1 MDSLRIDGGVPLKG
15 EIAVSGAK
23 NAALP
28 LIAAGLVTD
37 GTLRLRNVP
46 DLVDTGSMEVL
57 LRNHGMNVERTG
69 DILAIGGGATNFDAP
84 YDLVRKMRA
93 SILVLGPLLA
103 RYGQARVSLPGGCA
117 IGTRP
122 VDLHIRAM
130 QAFGAI
136 VELAD
141 GYIQARAPGG
151 LTGARVVF
159 PMVSVGA
166 TENAMI
172 AATLAKG
179 TSEIVNAAREPEISD
194 LAECLIAM
202 GARITGHGTDTNYDR
217 GCRQPRRCDTRRHP
231 RPDRGRHIRHCRR
244 DHRRRADIEECPRA
258 HLDSLFEVL
267 RRCGITIDENDDG
280 IRVAANG
287 GIGSADITTDPFP
300 GFPTD
305 LQAQFMALM
314 CLAEGSSR
322 ISETVFENRFMHVP
336 ELMRMGAD
344 IQVDGGVAMVRG
356 KPSLTPAPVMAT
368 DLRASVSL
376 VLAALATEGTSQ
388 VSRIYHLDRGY
399 SDLEAKLGQWAHG
412 CTGSEAAVSG
422 PVHNGEDGRLRL
434 QAAGQD
440 DLEVLSALL
449 QDAIIPGEDMF
460 HDQGGRR
467 FVMVVN
473 RFCWDQPPVRGVT
486 SEDGGPVYQRRLCGV
501 QILWC
506 ESCPSVGHAV

>member
-1 MDSLRIDGGVPLKG
+1 MDRLKIEGGVPLTG

-28 LIAAGLVTD
+28 LMAAGLVTD
-37 GTLRLRNVP
+37 GTLRLTNVP
-46 DLVDTGSMEVL
+46 DLVDTRSMGVL
-57 LRNHGMNVERTG
+57 LANHGLEVERDG
-69 DILAIGGGATNFDAP
+69 DNVTMSGDVTNIDAP

-103 RYGQARVSLPGGCA
+103 RHGQARVSLPGGCA

-130 QAFGAI
+130 QALGAI

-141 GYIQARAPGG
+141 GYIQARAPDG

-166 TENAMI
+166 TENALI
-172 AATLAKG
+172 AASLAKG
-179 TSEIVNAAREPEISD
+179 PSELVNVAREPEISD

-202 GARITGHGTDTNYDR
+202 GARISGHGTDTITVEGVDR
-217 GCRQPRRCDTRRHP
+217 LGDATHAVIPDRIEAGTFAMAALITGGDLTLTRAQPRHLD
-231 RPDRGRHIRHCRR
+231 
-244 DHRRRADIEECPRA
+244 ALLDILRETGASITAGEDNMRIVANGAPRA
-258 HLDSLFEVL
+258 
-267 RRCGITIDENDDG
+267 
-280 IRVAANG
+280 
-287 GIGSADITTDPFP
+287 ADITTDPFP

-314 CLAEGSSR
+314 CLADGSAH

-356 KPSLTPAPVMAT
+356 RPTLTPAPVMAT

-376 VLAALATEGTSQ
+376 VLAALATEGTTE

-399 SDLEAKLGQWAHG
+399 ADLESKLGKCGARM
-412 CTGSEAAVSG
+412 ERV
-422 PVHNGEDGRLRL
+422 GE
-434 QAAGQD
+434 
-440 DLEVLSALL
+440 
-449 QDAIIPGEDMF
+449 
-460 HDQGGRR
+460 
-467 FVMVVN
+467 
-473 RFCWDQPPVRGVT
+473 
-486 SEDGGPVYQRRLCGV
+486 
-501 QILWC
+501 
-506 ESCPSVGHAV
+506 